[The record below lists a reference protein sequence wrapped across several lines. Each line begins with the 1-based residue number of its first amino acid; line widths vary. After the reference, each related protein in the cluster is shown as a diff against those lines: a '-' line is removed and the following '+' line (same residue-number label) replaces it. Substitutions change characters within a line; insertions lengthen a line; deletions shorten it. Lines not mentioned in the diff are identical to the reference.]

1 MKNELNNVKP
11 GDKVIVNTQLHKGIE
26 VVERTTA
33 TLVITKYH
41 RFNKKSGK
49 ALGGDTWSYVWAR
62 IGTEEEVEQIQK
74 EAYRRNL
81 ISKCNGIQFNK
92 LSNSQLEAILKI
104 SENHGKEM

>member
-1 MKNELNNVKP
+1 MKNELNNVRP
-11 GDKVIVNTQLHKGIE
+11 GDKLIVNTQFHKGVE

-49 ALGGDTWSYVWAR
+49 ALGGDTWSYVWAS
-62 IGTEEEVEQIQK
+62 IGTEEEIGQIQQ

-81 ISKCNGIQFNK
+81 ISKCERIEFNK
-92 LSNSQLEAILKI
+92 LSNSQLEAVLKI
-104 SENHGKEM
+104 VNNHG